1 MTDKAPPP
9 DGYET
14 HLDAAVA
21 FYVGAFDGCGK
32 HLPPTAAAARA
43 ELAALREERT
53 AKDVLVE
60 RVWSII
66 DDVEAQFDVELNASR
81 CFMHRHGWG
90 EFHRGRKGFEHD

>member
-1 MTDKAPPP
+1 MTTPPP

-43 ELAALREERT
+43 ELAALREEAQLGRALYDALTEDSTRWVRT
-53 AKDVLVE
+53 DGEENKLAVAV
-60 RVWSII
+60 
-66 DDVEAQFDVELNASR
+66 ANAR
-81 CFMHRHGWG
+81 RHY
-90 EFHRGRKGFEHD
+90 E